1 MEEVLL
7 YDGLNAIHRG
17 NIKFG
22 SQDPDKQ
29 SFHVVYNF
37 FRSLRA
43 TVSSFNPT
51 KVFFCLEGK
60 NNFRYSLFSDYKA
73 NRIIK
78 KASKDNT
85 DIDKQRDIVI
95 KLLEYLPITLAHA
108 ERFEADDVIGTLCE
122 NLKEENNTIIS
133 SDSDFIQLLQ
143 RGLRVKLY
151 HPGSKEFLEPP
162 KYHYLVWKIL
172 RGDKK
177 TDNIPGLM
185 SDAKA
190 LAMVSDPQLLEDFLS
205 IEENKAAFN
214 LNKQLIEL
222 SQIPDEEMILSQG
235 TANFEALKEEFEKM
249 EFKSF
254 LVDKYWSSF
263 KETFSSL

>member
-1 MEEVLL
+1 M
-7 YDGLNAIHRG
+7 IHRG
-17 NIKFG
+17 DIKFG
-22 SQDPDKQ
+22 LQDPDKQ
-29 SFHVVYNF
+29 SFHIIYNF

-43 TVSSFNPT
+43 TIANFKPS

-60 NNFRYSLFSDYKA
+60 NNFRYALYPEYKA

-78 KASKDNT
+78 KASKSRE
-85 DIDKQRDIVI
+85 DIDRQRDIVI
-95 KLLEYLPITLAHA
+95 NLLSHLPICMVHA
-108 ERFEADDVIGTLCE
+108 DNFEADDVIATLCE
-122 NLKEENNTIIS
+122 NLKDEEVTIIS

-143 RGLRVKLY
+143 RGLEVKLF
-151 HPGSKEFLEPP
+151 HPGMKEFITPP
-162 KYHYLVWKIL
+162 KYHYLGWKTL

-190 LAMVSDPQLLEDFLS
+190 LDMIQQPKLLEEFLAN
-205 IEENKAAFN
+205 EENRAAFN

-222 SQIPDEEMILSQG
+222 RTIPNDELILKEG
-235 TANFEALKEEFEKM
+235 VLNLEALKEEFSKM
-249 EFKSF
+249 ELKTM
-254 LVDKYWSSF
+254 LTDKYWTTF